1 MIVQIIG
8 LPCTGK
14 STLINR
20 YIHKRKNL
28 NISYYDIANYEK
40 ISGMYTD
47 IKQHLKS
54 SNNAIVESATG
65 LNIQTSKVLLYKK
78 DISTIYKQYIK
89 REGNL
94 DEDYLSLLE
103 NQMFKPNYT
112 VTNQQAMFAIL
123 DTLFY

>member
-1 MIVQIIG
+1 MIVQVIG

-14 STLINR
+14 STLINK
-20 YIHKRKNL
+20 YINKRKNL
-28 NISYYDIANYEK
+28 NIRYFDIANYSSVSK
-40 ISGMYTD
+40 MYTD
-47 IKQHLKS
+47 IKQYLKS

-65 LNIQTSKVLLYKK
+65 INIRASKVLLYKK
-78 DISTIYKQYIK
+78 DMKTIYKQYMD
-89 REGNL
+89 REGDL

-112 VTNQQAMFAIL
+112 VTDEQAMFAIL

>member
-14 STLINR
+14 STLINK
-20 YIHKRKNL
+20 YISKRKNL
-28 NISYYDIANYEK
+28 NIHYYDVASYTRIK
-40 ISGMYTD
+40 KMYTD

-54 SNNAIVESATG
+54 SNKAIVESATG
-65 LNIQTSKVLLYKK
+65 LNIEPSKVLLYKK
-78 DISTIYKQYIK
+78 DINTIYKQYIQ
-89 REGNL
+89 REGSL